1 MVLSVLSIISKV
13 LERLIHDR
21 LGNHFDKNDIL
32 RAHQYSFHAGRSTTL
47 ALISFIKDILLSLEQ
62 HQPAAGLFCDFWV
75 FC

>member
-1 MVLSVLSIISKV
+1 MVLSVLSRISKV

-32 RAHQYSFHAGRSTTL
+32 RPHQYGFCAGRSTTL
-47 ALISFIKDILLSLEQ
+47 ALISFIKDVPLNLEQ
-62 HQPAAGLFCDFWV
+62 HQPAAGVFCDFWI